1 MYNRQQKK
9 MQSQMLCIIFE
20 KNNKID
26 SFRLIKGNERG
37 HKFTT
42 PKMMLWR
49 IMRLSWKRYTNLTD
63 NLSKMRKL
71 PEKNH
76 FPKLTYNMKEKIIK
90 SYFY

>member
-42 PKMMLWR
+42 PKMML
-49 IMRLSWKRYTNLTD
+49 
-63 NLSKMRKL
+63 
-71 PEKNH
+71 
-76 FPKLTYNMKEKIIK
+76 
-90 SYFY
+90 